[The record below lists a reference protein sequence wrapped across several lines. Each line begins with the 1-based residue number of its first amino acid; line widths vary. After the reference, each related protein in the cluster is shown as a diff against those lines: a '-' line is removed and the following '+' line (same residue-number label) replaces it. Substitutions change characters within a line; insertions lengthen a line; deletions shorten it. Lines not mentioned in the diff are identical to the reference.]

1 MATVDSSE
9 ANPSSQ
15 GHGIVK
21 SSKIPFYTAHKYTL
35 KSRGRDYAIVII
47 MSHAPNIQDPPL
59 LHFGDELN
67 GFIILPKDNL
77 SGVRSMEVAVS
88 QFPDCRAPN

>member
-15 GHGIVK
+15 GHSIVP
-21 SSKIPFYTAHKYTL
+21 SSKIPFGTAHKYTL
-35 KSRGRDYAIVII
+35 KSRGRDYATVII
-47 MSHAPNIQDPPL
+47 VSHAPNIQDTPL
-59 LHFGDELN
+59 LHFGDELK
-67 GFIILPKDNL
+67 GRVILPKDNL
-77 SGVRSMEVAVS
+77 SDVRSMEVAVS